1 MPQAEHQRWPA
12 RFFADER
19 TAGTPVRVH
28 LSDRG
33 IVIGGTADAD
43 ELIWPY
49 GALKA
54 DPRISSEVQST
65 TINYKYMPE
74 CRLEIATS
82 GFGEKLGHYAPQV
95 MASRFSLSLL
105 KYVIIGA
112 FLGAAIWMLVTLYYA
127 QPARWIA
134 SAIPESTRKS
144 LGQSV
149 ISSMADRYRV
159 CISAPGR
166 RSVDLL
172 MARLLG
178 STTTQSQ
185 PNVLVV
191 DWSLVNAFAAPGG
204 QLLLTNGFIQAART
218 PEEVAGV
225 LAHEIGHSIELH
237 PEAGIVRA
245 VGIAA
250 AIDLITGGGGSLT
263 GIGNLLL
270 RNRYAR
276 QDERAADEQALRLL
290 REARISQ
297 SGLIDFFERIGRS
310 QDSHGGTG
318 GGSTLGGLF
327 QTHPYPLERAA
338 RARRS
343 PTYAVRPALTQEQWR
358 ALKKICNETRPLGE
372 K

>member
-1 MPQAEHQRWPA
+1 MPEPDNQRWPA

-33 IVIGGTADAD
+33 IVISGTADDD

-49 GALKA
+49 GALEA
-54 DPRISSEVQST
+54 EPRVSPEVQST
-65 TINYKYMPE
+65 TISYKDMPE
-74 CRLEIATS
+74 SRLEIATP
-82 GFGEKLGHYAPQV
+82 GLGEKLSRYAPQV
-95 MASRFSLSLL
+95 VASRFSLSLL
-105 KYVIIGA
+105 KYVFIGA
-112 FLGAAIWMLVTLYYA
+112 FLGAAIWMLVTLYNV

-134 SAIPESTRKS
+134 SAIPEATRQS
-144 LGQSV
+144 LGRSV
-149 ISSMADRYRV
+149 ISSMAKRYRV
-159 CISAPGR
+159 CNSAPGCK
-166 RSVDLL
+166 SVDLL
-172 MARLLG
+172 TAKLVG
-178 STTTQSQ
+178 STSLSSK

-204 QLLLTNGFIQAART
+204 QLLLTNGFIRAART

-237 PEAGIVRA
+237 PEAGIVRT

-250 AIDLITGGGGSLT
+250 ALDLIMGGGGGLS

-310 QDSHGGTG
+310 QNGQA
-318 GGSTLGGLF
+318 GSTIGGLF
-327 QTHPYPLERAA
+327 QTHPYPLERAS

-343 PTYAVRPALTQEQWR
+343 PTYDGRQALTQEQWR
-358 ALKKICNETRPLGE
+358 ALKKICNETKPLGQ